1 MRNLYPVQK
10 KNFHDGPP
18 YLGIDHL
25 WWEGGIGRKGGNTR
39 KFSLLG
45 VWWIRVQMVEVGEDM
60 RGGGNYLIQFTVI
73 LGNLQKWSLVENFQ
87 LHNGVSNENK

>member
-1 MRNLYPVQK
+1 M
-10 KNFHDGPP
+10 
-18 YLGIDHL
+18 
-25 WWEGGIGRKGGNTR
+25 
-39 KFSLLG
+39 
-45 VWWIRVQMVEVGEDM
+45 QMVEVGEDM